1 MTIKLHLVAGYR
13 ATPHLPGLW
22 KYCLPRSQSMVP
34 VRLGTSVLQCFRC
47 PSHCVKVYTHLF
59 FCSLPSLKGSELLLG
74 NREKGEN
81 AFSQRQKELDNYRQ
95 KCIFSKLGKMN
106 NHNKIWERK
115 SNGRPVSLSGVVFLV
130 GCCSLGCRKEV
141 GKDRWLKKYWE
152 NCLSIPHRNGEIL
165 FAEQRESSNKS
176 ALPTGCKQ

>member
-1 MTIKLHLVAGYR
+1 MLVLGSSCKYRLSLAEGFQYTETIINQLLADLYQNPTSEWQVTIKLHLVAGYR

-59 FCSLPSLKGSELLLG
+59 FCSLLSLKGPELLLG

-106 NHNKIWERK
+106 NHNKI
-115 SNGRPVSLSGVVFLV
+115 
-130 GCCSLGCRKEV
+130 
-141 GKDRWLKKYWE
+141 
-152 NCLSIPHRNGEIL
+152 
-165 FAEQRESSNKS
+165 
-176 ALPTGCKQ
+176 